1 MTLQMVADGAGL
13 ALHGDLSV
21 DTVAGGFQQNITFP
35 SGECRLDL
43 SGVGK
48 SDSAGLALLV
58 FWMHRAESAGC
69 RLIPVNAPPQMRS
82 LLQVADLDQLLAD
95 ESGLDSAG
103 GDRKDAVETGG
114 L

>member
-1 MTLQMVADGAGL
+1 MTLQMVVDGEGL

-21 DTVAGGFQQNITFP
+21 DTVAGGFQQDVEFP
-35 SGECRLDL
+35 AGQCRLDL

-58 FWMHRAESAGC
+58 FWIRRAETEGC

-95 ESGLDSAG
+95 EAGPGSAG
-103 GDRKDAVETGG
+103 GDRKGAAETGG